1 MSQRKSSSQ
10 LADARAFGRRLREL
24 RGPKSQSELADLAGL
39 TRSAI
44 ANYELGRSLP
54 GQNVIAKLANA
65 LDVEREALRASPTVE
80 DWEEQLTA
88 AGPIDSVTDDEMAF
102 IRLLRCAPPED
113 AITFVKQLIDYFEAA
128 DDAFQ
133 FVDSEQAARDLARLY
148 RAYRGKRFQHGM
160 SAHSV
165 RKIARFLAG
174 EEGV

>member
-1 MSQRKSSSQ
+1 MSQRKSSAQ

-24 RGPKSQSELADLAGL
+24 RGSRSQGELAELSGL

-54 GQNVIAKLANA
+54 GQSVQTKLADA
-65 LDVEREALRASPTVE
+65 LGIGLEALKAEPTVE
-80 DWEEQLTA
+80 DWEEQFRSTR
-88 AGPIDSVTDDEMAF
+88 PIDSVSDDEMAF

-148 RAYRGKRFQHGM
+148 KAYRGKRFQHGM
-160 SAHSV
+160 SAYSV
-165 RKIARFLAG
+165 RKVARFLAG
-174 EEGV
+174 EEG